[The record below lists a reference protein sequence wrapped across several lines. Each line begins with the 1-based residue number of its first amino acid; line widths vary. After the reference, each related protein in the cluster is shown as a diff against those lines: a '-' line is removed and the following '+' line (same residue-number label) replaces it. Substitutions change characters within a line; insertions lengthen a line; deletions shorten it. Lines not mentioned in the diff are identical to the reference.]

1 MTVHW
6 GLLAKENVQPSRRR
20 LTLDLGRAVTLY
32 NEAAAPGL
40 GGVWFIRQAAL
51 ALLGIRLATEVPD
64 AGSKIVV
71 SNAIEALACW
81 IGYEDQ
87 RWERG
92 DWRLRGPRKLRVL
105 QETGKDKKFQV
116 LTGASAYVTQPMRM
130 GCVEALRGLGLADA
144 VGARYNSFSVNAR
157 GRLLI
162 DAVFGIG
169 GPGQKNLPKYL
180 RDWVNGS
187 DVNFTRSLRSRLNP
201 TSDAGEDARKVMR
214 EALSFAGDVGSGPQ
228 SPAARRRNA
237 MAWMRRIDAEDF
249 GANPHTDWGDRPPEI
264 AEDHWQDMR
273 AGAALLQTR
282 NVAVDVVAQ
291 IEQHLIR
298 RPRIDLARPL
308 PEKILGALDIWRE
321 HARSFRALDSHGP
334 REAASAAEA
343 FCAEALQSDAAAIAM
358 LVKRENHMLRVT
370 GGAVL
375 PTAAWRSDA
384 ALAIQDLDAIED
396 ETEDTIDGAPKR
408 GERDL
413 LPPYISVR
421 MIHLRRL
428 TLDVDGRLDT
438 YIQEQRQP

>member
-1 MTVHW
+1 M
-6 GLLAKENVQPSRRR
+6 
-20 LTLDLGRAVTLY
+20 LY

-51 ALLGIRLATEVPD
+51 ALLGIQVATEVPD
-64 AGSKIVV
+64 AGTKIAV

-105 QETGKDKKFQV
+105 QEAGKAKDFQV

-130 GCVEALRGLGLADA
+130 GCVEALRGLGLVDADG
-144 VGARYNSFSVNAR
+144 VRYNSFSVNAR

-162 DAVFGIG
+162 DAVFGDG
-169 GPGQKNLPKYL
+169 GPGQKHLPKYL
-180 RDWVNGS
+180 RDWVKRSN
-187 DVNFTRSLRSRLNP
+187 VKFTGSLRSKLNP

-214 EALSFAGDVGSGPQ
+214 EAMGFAKNAGSGFQ
-228 SPAARRRNA
+228 DAGARRRNA
-237 MAWMRRIDAEDF
+237 MAWMRRIDAGEF
-249 GANPHTDWGDRPPEI
+249 GANPHADWDDCPHEI
-264 AEDHWQDMR
+264 AKDHWQDLR

-282 NVAVDVVAQ
+282 DTAIDVLAQ

-298 RPRIDLARPL
+298 QPRIDLGRPL
-308 PEKILGALDIWRE
+308 PEKILGALNAWRE
-321 HARSFRALDSHGP
+321 QARSFCALDSHGP
-334 REAASAAEA
+334 KEAASAAEA
-343 FCAEALQSDAAAIAM
+343 FCAEALQSDAAAITL

-384 ALAIQDLDAIED
+384 ALAIQEIDAIED

-408 GERDL
+408 AERDL

-428 TLDVDGRLDT
+428 TLDLDGRLDT
-438 YIQEQRQP
+438 YIREQRQQ